1 MNNDNFIVRSLDRLR
16 TLFSSNVN
24 TISPDENVL
33 KKPSNALIIK
43 GVYNQNEL
51 KSLYKKDLTDSNRL
65 LGTGADLYTFLKD
78 TSLNTNEVI
87 KRNNGIANLIP
98 EINPAKNVW
107 VTCLLS
113 PTDLQTNSVGFS
125 LDVDYVSEEVRKDI
139 EELYGNLF
147 NGELK
152 IDIKLAKYI
161 GDCLFGAGSAPVL
174 VLPKHNIN
182 MLRCAIDI
190 KNIGQITTESIDR
203 FDAEYNRLNET
214 EYLSDKPILSILK
227 KFNIGGSSLHIG
239 LENLQKEFNKKDPN
253 IYDYLTDNEFQSV
266 LDTMGSV
273 DSTEKLNFAKSL
285 IKDVNNWFIKYN
297 SHIVVSNN
305 HSVITDRKES
315 IDKIL
320 DDITNVLNVD
330 SKKQAAKEYNEM
342 FQSRHQMQTSTTTR
356 STVILSDRITDNK
369 DDIPVILDIPPE
381 CVIPVCQPGFNDE
394 HLGYFVLVEQ
404 WGTPMSKTLMT
415 GFESRFS
422 SNLVDM
428 AVTAVYGTG
437 GQNGQ
442 RDNRMNNLQKYN
454 AAITVFDITISKLLE
469 NKLNDFGLHGMT
481 VGRYQTISRC
491 LFHHLLQEKDVGLI
505 FVPKS
510 LMTYFAFDYR
520 SDGTGKSI
528 LEDIEFMLSMRS
540 TLLVSKVLAMTRAA
554 VEKTEIEIDMTNN
567 LQALQTMNIFKSAY
581 YTKNSL
587 KLSNDPDM
595 IVRNILDSRLRF
607 KPKNLKGLEDYSI
620 NTNVESTPTIK
631 PDDELL
637 EHFDKFIYIA
647 FGFPKSALEENENL
661 ERVASLAS
669 RNIFFANEVRSKQK
683 ILIPHIKKLTFTYVN
698 HCRIFKD
705 KILELLEKHYIID
718 DESGEDLD
726 KDITKRIPVD
736 KENPPEE
743 IENIDSGD
751 VESESEDEE
760 DLQDTEESEDENLE
774 VKPAIKQE
782 GSKKIAV
789 VKDDTY
795 IKTISKDHDKKK
807 GKTISSHKNKIT
819 QSQAKIIFDKIIRDI
834 TPTLPFPNISKGKAQ
849 YEEVSNYIKALD
861 EIVDSLYRDDMISVD
876 NEDIKAQ
883 YLASKSIIKA
893 SLIKKFISNIGKQDL
908 FDIPELGDID
918 IKQVRENNQIL
929 LNFHKL
935 LTDEIKQL
943 SPTATESEY

>member
-1 MNNDNFIVRSLDRLR
+1 MNDKNLIVRSLDRLR
-16 TLFSSNVN
+16 TIFSSGMN

-33 KKPSNALIIK
+33 TKPSNSLVIK

-51 KSLYKKDLTDSNRL
+51 KSLYKKNITNSENLS
-65 LGTGADLYTFLKD
+65 GTGADLYTFLKD

-87 KRNNGIANLIP
+87 KRNNSIANLIP

-113 PTDLQTNSVGFS
+113 PTDLQTDSVGFS

-139 EELYGNLF
+139 EKLYSSLF
-147 NGELK
+147 NDELK
-152 IDIKLAKYI
+152 IDSKLAKYI

-174 VLPKHNIN
+174 VLPKHNLN

-190 KNIGQITTESIDR
+190 KNIGQITTESINQYDKY
-203 FDAEYNRLNET
+203 YNQMNEKHD
-214 EYLSDKPILSILK
+214 LDNKSILSKLK
-227 KFNIGGSSLHIG
+227 IMNPNGSNLGIG
-239 LENLQKEFNKKDPN
+239 LENMKIELNKTNPN
-253 IYDYLTDNEFQSV
+253 LYDYVTDIDFKEI
-266 LDTMGSV
+266 LDSIPAETGV
-273 DSTEKLNFAKSL
+273 EKLGYAKSL
-285 IKDVNNWFIKYN
+285 IKDVNSWFIKYN

-305 HSVITDRKES
+305 HSVITDRKEAVN
-315 IDKIL
+315 KVL
-320 DDITNVLNVD
+320 DDMSGILNVS
-330 SKKQAAKEYNEM
+330 SKKEAAKEYNDM

-369 DDIPVILDIPPE
+369 DDIPILLDIPSE

-404 WGTPMSKTLMT
+404 WGTPMSKALMT

-428 AVTAVYGTG
+428 AVTAVYGQG
-437 GQNGQ
+437 GQAGQ
-442 RDNRMNNLQKYN
+442 KDGRMNNIQKYN
-454 AAITVFDITISKLLE
+454 AALTVFDITISKLLE

-520 SDGTGKSI
+520 ADGTGKSL

-554 VEKTEIEIDMTNN
+554 VEKTEIEIDMSNN

-607 KPKNLKGLEDYSI
+607 KPKNLKGLEEYSI
-620 NTNVESTPTIK
+620 NTNVESTPTVK
-631 PDDELL
+631 PDEELL

-661 ERVASLAS
+661 DRVASLAS

-683 ILIPHIKKLTFTYVN
+683 VLIPHIKKFTFTYVT

-705 KILELLEKHYIID
+705 KILSILEKHYIID
-718 DESGEDLD
+718 DETEEKDLD
-726 KDITKRIPVD
+726 PTVSSHIPVD
-736 KENPPEE
+736 KENPPEKLDDV
-743 IENIDSGD
+743 DSSD
-751 VESESEDEE
+751 ESEDEDSDDNE
-760 DLQDTEESEDENLE
+760 EVDDNDLA
-774 VKPAIKQE
+774 VKPKVKNE
-782 GSKKIAV
+782 DGKKIV
-789 VKDDTY
+789 TIKDETY
-795 IKTISKDHDKKK
+795 IKAISRDSNKKK
-807 GKTISSHKNKIT
+807 GKTISSQKEKIT
-819 QSQAKIIFDKIIRDI
+819 REQAETIFSKIIKDI

-849 YEEVSNYIKALD
+849 YEEVSNYIKAVG
-861 EIVDSLYRDDMISVD
+861 EIVDALYTDDMISVD
-876 NEDIKAQ
+876 NEGIKTQ
-883 YLASKSIIKA
+883 YAASKSIIKA

-908 FDIPELGDID
+908 FDIPELADLD
-918 IKQVRENNQIL
+918 IKKLSENNQIL
-929 LNFHKL
+929 LNTHKIL
-935 LTDEIKQL
+935 NDEIKQL
-943 SPTATESEY
+943 DIASAGQDSGY